1 MLNNLETREDKFE
14 ILNNDELKGELLE
27 VDLLMLEEEIDED
40 YDEKIDIED
49 IDVDDADFEDREEN
63 VISSIS
69 HDESESELDIYF
81 KYGTN
86 NHKLDGKH
94 SLKRDTILNGKL
106 VEPTEAENEMLSY
119 GITDFEIY
127 DTRDIPIEKGS
138 IFEEESRHADE
149 LQNKRQLAEDVYYLL
164 KNNTDLDFRSNRRKP
179 NKATFNNYYKMLLIN
194 IDSQYTKNEI
204 FVELAYYFTDNIFNM
219 YKLLDKKYA
228 IMIIKELKEKGHL
241 KNLDDLNFS

>member
-1 MLNNLETREDKFE
+1 MSIDLEP
-14 ILNNDELKGELLE
+14 NDELENLNEDEIQEELLE
-27 VDLLMLEEEIDED
+27 ADLLMQEELDED
-40 YDEKIDIED
+40 FDEKIDLDIED
-49 IDVDDADFEDREEN
+49 DDFDEKEDS
-63 VISSIS
+63 VINSINF
-69 HDESESELDIYF
+69 DEDAESELDVYF

-106 VEPTEAENEMLSY
+106 TDPNETTDELQSH
-119 GITDFEIY
+119 GIMDFDLY
-127 DTRDIPIEKGS
+127 DTGDIPIERGS
-138 IFEEESRHADE
+138 IFEEESKNADD
-149 LQNKRQLAEDVYYLL
+149 LQSRRQLAEDVYYLL

-228 IMIIKELKEKGHL
+228 ISIIKELREKGHL
-241 KNLDDLNFS
+241 KNLDGLNFS